1 MVDSSFFRRHAT
13 GVTIASYFAIC
24 VGLSLAPLP
33 AWLKPVDMF
42 DADDPAQ
49 AFSDA
54 VFSQPEAIALPDQLD
69 DQVQASGDSLLLDAP
84 TTDEGPTAEVTV
96 AARSPQAGDDE
107 NWTRTRWSRPKRPA
121 LERYAPRLGLEAAPL
136 ERPCLSLDGDGLED
150 ASGEPRNGSEPG
162 SKTCRRRA
170 LDGFFQAL
178 ENAERGK
185 EPVRVLHFGD
195 SLIASDKIA
204 DRVRQRMQE
213 RFGSAGRGFLL
224 GKRFNQFQRGNRSG
238 RGSKGWTLDVFT
250 VSLAK
255 LRDRHFGFSGASFTA
270 DRGGET
276 LRFAPVGGSTQLDLL
291 YLQRP
296 RGGDLKVLADDAELG
311 RVSTRG
317 DDTVAR
323 TARLEVPP
331 GVESVTVESV
341 GAGARVFGLSLVA
354 DVPGITWSTLGLP
367 GATSEVWL
375 RPDEEE
381 FVRLVAEHTPQ
392 LAVVMLGGNDGLMLS
407 KKRSTPEA
415 VERDLRRFL
424 ARIRKAEPGL
434 DCLLVTPLEAVR
446 AKGGGRLVPKPE
458 TGVVI
463 DIIERVA
470 RSEGCGLW
478 DMYASMGGK
487 GSLRRWVKARLM
499 LGDLI
504 HPRSRGSDLLGEMM
518 VEAIMEAYDAR
529 EGSD

>member
-1 MVDSSFFRRHAT
+1 M
-13 GVTIASYFAIC
+13 TIASYFAVC

-33 AWLKPVDMF
+33 AWLKPVDLF
-42 DADDPAQ
+42 DADDPVQ
-49 AFSDA
+49 AFRES
-54 VFSQPEAIALPDQLD
+54 VFTQPEAIPLPDQLD
-69 DQVQASGDSLLLDAP
+69 DQVQASGDPLLLED
-84 TTDEGPTAEVTV
+84 TSTDEGPTAEVTV
-96 AARSPQAGDDE
+96 TAPEGATEVDASA
-107 NWTRTRWSRPKRPA
+107 WTRTTWKRPQRPR
-121 LERYAPRLGLEAAPL
+121 LERYAARLGLEAAPL
-136 ERPCLSLDGDGLED
+136 ERPCLAGDGSAAED
-150 ASGEPRNGSEPG
+150 PAPNDGGAGHAECEA
-162 SKTCRRRA
+162 RA
-170 LDGFFQAL
+170 LDGFFAAL
-178 ENAERGK
+178 ERTERG
-185 EPVRVLHFGD
+185 EGPVRVVHFGD

-204 DRVRQRMQE
+204 DRVRMRMQE
-213 RFGSAGRGFLL
+213 RFGSSGRGFLL

-238 RGSKGWTLDVFT
+238 RGSKGWALDVFT
-250 VSLAK
+250 VSLNK

-270 DRGGET
+270 EKSGET

-296 RGGDLKVLADDAELG
+296 AGGDVILRADETEIG

-317 DDTVAR
+317 EETLAR
-323 TARLEVPP
+323 VHRLDVPS
-331 GVESVTVESV
+331 GAKAVMLEST
-341 GAGARVFGLSLVA
+341 GPGARVFGLTLQA

-381 FVRLVAEHTPQ
+381 FVRLLAEHGPD
-392 LAVVMLGGNDGLMLS
+392 LAVVMLGGNDGLMLA
-407 KKRSTPEA
+407 KKRTTAAA
-415 VERDLRRFL
+415 VERDLRAFL
-424 ARIRKAEPGL
+424 KRIRRAKPEL

-458 TGVVI
+458 VAVVI
-463 DIIERVA
+463 DVIGKVA
-470 RSEGCGLW
+470 RTEGCGLW

-529 EGSD
+529 EGDD